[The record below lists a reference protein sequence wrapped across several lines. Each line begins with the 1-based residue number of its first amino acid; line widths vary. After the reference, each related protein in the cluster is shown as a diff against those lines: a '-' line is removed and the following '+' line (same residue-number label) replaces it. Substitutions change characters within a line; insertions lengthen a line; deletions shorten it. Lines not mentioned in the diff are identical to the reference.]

1 MYIFYFQETI
11 GIIHL
16 LDPEGK
22 GRINFQEFCKG
33 VQEVLEVQG
42 KKIKVNQLLQLCTA
56 STVWSEAVI
65 SPPYLGLLQ
74 KCSTQKMTQLA
85 TSYDSSTNCI

>member
-22 GRINFQEFCKG
+22 GKINFQEFCKG

-65 SPPYLGLLQ
+65 YCIYVAIRRCFWPSR
-74 KCSTQKMTQLA
+74 MT
-85 TSYDSSTNCI
+85 SNN